1 MGFFDGI
8 SLDDFKALEP
18 AAPPAPGMLRS
29 AADTGLSL
37 ARGAVQGVKMLSDA
51 TGAGNPVSDTLQRGI
66 DWLSQNFSDYSQWE
80 QLTSAQDQQ
89 AAALS
94 GSTWEEIKAAAR
106 SFGKRPIDFLAE
118 AAGTSIPTIA
128 AAFLPGGQ
136 GAVLGRVAMLGM
148 GAAQGAGSVKGQIFD
163 EVEKA
168 WKQAGATPQEA
179 QERASAAQ
187 DYFGSNSGQI
197 ALGTA
202 LGAVAGS
209 TGVEAGL
216 LGKAAAPAAAKA
228 SIFERAGVPKFVRE
242 GAREAIPEAAQG
254 GQETLAQN
262 LALQNEGFDVGTMQG
277 VVGNAVLEGL
287 AGGAFGAAASPL
299 HRERRAEAGMRALAT
314 GTTVDEIIAGAD
326 AVAESGLNAADGLS
340 AVDENRAMSAMERQ
354 AAQDEGVL
362 KFGTRAG
369 PTPDLG
375 SSRAAPAAPASA
387 AEVETPPF
395 SDRVLELRQQLADPA
410 VRAALRAMDERA
422 FSTVAQYASMADRP
436 DLNMPE
442 ATRERL
448 LSLAEGIVSRATLK
462 PIESRRT
469 VGAPP
474 AAPQLEGAPAPQV
487 PRIGLDTSPT
497 GAIRVDSRGTA
508 APETRADAINTR
520 QAIAPRQRPDG
531 MTQQVQGSGRPR
543 DFVLQGEGTLTPA
556 TRAPAPQLLLTADG
570 YPYGTRASAQ
580 ARATR
585 EGGTVVEVDG
595 GFAVQK
601 ESTSAQPD
609 MAGAAPGMAA
619 GGDAARGDAD
629 AGQRAVRPGAAGP
642 VRGPDTGAAPAGD
655 GGRGPAPRGPD
666 GVADAALT
674 VGSTFELDGKQWTV
688 TETTDRMV
696 RASDGQGS
704 SKIIARGS
712 KVWQAITGKAETPP
726 ATSSAGGNP
735 GDGDGQ
741 GLQGQGRR
749 RQEALTAKNAEDRP
763 ATPVAESQAPAP
775 SEPGDRGVAP
785 AQDGGAPP
793 QDRATLEA
801 HRASL
806 LAAIAEDEKE
816 LATAQRG
823 KQRGDGAVI
832 RAMRERLEKRRE
844 IVRKIDEKINAG
856 QPPTLRDR
864 VDAMRKPKPEPAP
877 AADPDAFPTER
888 LASLSDLTGR
898 TRADVADQYTGLVR
912 EHGREKAGQMLDA
925 AIETARKADTDRKA
939 KAAAEEQARAEREAA
954 EKAEAEERDRQ
965 RQAAERERAQRE
977 EDDRRREEEA
987 QAAARAEEE
996 RIRRERSEQERIRAE
1011 IEEADR
1017 RRQEQAQAAERAKK
1031 AEKARADAEAEK
1043 RRVEAEKARERRDQ
1057 IVALRRREVV
1067 LNKLLQC
1074 MQGAS

>member
-228 SIFERAGVPKFVRE
+228 SIFERAGVPRFVRE

-436 DLNMPE
+436 DLNMPD

-497 GAIRVDSRGTA
+497 GTIRVDSRGTA
-508 APETRADAINTR
+508 APETRADAVNTR
-520 QAIAPRQRPDG
+520 QATAPRQRPDG

-629 AGQRAVRPGAAGP
+629 AGQRTVRPGAAGP

-674 VGSTFELDGKQWTV
+674 VGSSFELDGKTWTV

-712 KVWQAITGKAETPP
+712 KVWQAITGTKAETPP
-726 ATSSAGGNP
+726 AASSAGGNP

-749 RQEALTAKNAEDRP
+749 REEALKPAAPPSGAPQFRRGKIGDKMAAGEVVLTASGRETSPFPRVDVTTNGKANRTVERVNNWLMANALREAELRGDEFNARQFR
-763 ATPVAESQAPAP
+763 ATNWLNPSQADKD
-775 SEPGDRGVAP
+775 S
-785 AQDGGAPP
+785 
-793 QDRATLEA
+793 
-801 HRASL
+801 
-806 LAAIAEDEKE
+806 AEEYLFGE
-816 LATAQRG
+816 
-823 KQRGDGAVI
+823 
-832 RAMRERLEKRRE
+832 
-844 IVRKIDEKINAG
+844 
-856 QPPTLRDR
+856 QPPVQPSVLKPLRDR
-864 VDAMRKPKPEPAP
+864 IDAMRKPKPEPAP

-954 EKAEAEERDRQ
+954 EKADAEERDRQ

-987 QAAARAEEE
+987 QAAARAAEE
-996 RIRRERSEQERIRAE
+996 R
-1011 IEEADR
+1011 
-1017 RRQEQAQAAERAKK
+1017 AAKDK
-1031 AEKARADAEAEK
+1031 ADAERKQAEADK
-1043 RRVEAEKARERRDQ
+1043 AKARRAEV
-1057 IVALRRREVV
+1057 VALRRREAV
-1067 LNKLLQC
+1067 LKKLLEC
-1074 MQGAS
+1074 LG